1 MKLSLTQKIIGM
13 IRMNKYILL
22 TKSNDID
29 ISLFND
35 FLKDLLK
42 NYELLTLND
51 YFLIKHQYQDDK
63 ELEDAINSYMFD
75 VEINAKVFFG
85 TYQNDAEL
93 DDELFVITKYFNNS
107 LKDIF
112 YDKKKL
118 LSEYL
123 THDLDDFK
131 SIVLK
136 EYSNDFDMQNT
147 LKVFFLNNMNVLKSS
162 KDLYVHRNTL
172 INKLDRFKEKTGYD
186 PKDFKDAYL
195 IYSLIK

>member
-1 MKLSLTQKIIGM
+1 
-13 IRMNKYILL
+13 MNKYILL

-29 ISLFND
+29 INFLNE

-51 YFLIKHQYQDDK
+51 YYLIKHQYQDDK
-63 ELEDAINSYMFD
+63 ELKEAINSYMFD

-85 TYQNDAEL
+85 IYLNDAEL
-93 DDELFVITKYFNNS
+93 DDELFVITKYFNKS

-123 THDLDDFK
+123 THDLEDFK
-131 SIVLK
+131 NIVLK

-162 KDLYVHRNTL
+162 KELYVHRNTL